1 MLCPGVRGRQSDGAT
16 SLYFSAAPR
25 RGLSPHARSS
35 PRRRRAASASSCNRA
50 RKAPIRGFLD
60 AFVQA
65 LKETGWVEGQNVI
78 FERRFA
84 DGKEELLANLAAELV
99 QLRVDAIVTDSNS
112 SARAART
119 PRRPYRS
126 SWPQAAM
133 RLRMG
138 WWPLPQTRRQC
149 YRNEYPDERPDRQAA
164 ATTDRD
170 GSQSQT
176 CGLLMNPSDL
186 GQVSQLREAKT
197 AAQSLGV
204 ELHVAEAS
212 TPDKFDSAFA
222 AISKS
227 HAQALFVLQSA
238 MFFNQ
243 HPRIVA
249 FAMASRLPA
258 LFAEREVA
266 EAGGLMAYGPS
277 IPALFRRAA
286 VYVDKIF
293 RGADPAEL
301 PIELSTAFEFVINL
315 KTAKA
320 LGLTVPDKLLSTAD
334 EVID

>member
-1 MLCPGVRGRQSDGAT
+1 MRRRNFLVFLSGAT
-16 SLYFSAAPR
+16 AWPLAARAEQSTPTARRLGVLMQPSAQ
-25 RGLSPHARSS
+25 
-35 PRRRRAASASSCNRA
+35 AA
-50 RKAPIRGFLD
+50 KARGFLG
-60 AFVQA
+60 AFIQA

-99 QLRVDAIVTDSNS
+99 QLRVDAIVTDGNS
-112 SARAART
+112 SARAAKNAT
-119 PRRPYRS
+119 QTVPIVMAASGDAVANGLVASFRRPGGNVTGMSILTSDLTGRRLQLLTEMV
-126 SWPQAAM
+126 PNLKRAAV
-133 RLRMG
+133 
-138 WWPLPQTRRQC
+138 
-149 YRNEYPDERPDRQAA
+149 
-164 ATTDRD
+164 
-170 GSQSQT
+170 
-176 CGLLMNPSDL
+176 LMNPSDL

-222 AISKS
+222 AISES

-293 RGADPAEL
+293 RGANPAEL

>member
-1 MLCPGVRGRQSDGAT
+1 
-16 SLYFSAAPR
+16 LYFSAAPR
-25 RGLSPHARSS
+25 RGLSPHGRSS
-35 PRRRRAASASSCNRA
+35 PHRRRAASASSCNPSA
-50 RKAPIRGFLD
+50 QAAKARGFLG
-60 AFVQA
+60 AFIQA

-99 QLRVDAIVTDSNS
+99 QLRVDAIVTDGNS
-112 SARAART
+112 SARAAKNAT
-119 PRRPYRS
+119 QTVPIVMAASGDAVANGLVASFRRPGGNVTGMSILTSDLTGRRLQLLTEMVPS
-126 SWPQAAM
+126 LKRAAV
-133 RLRMG
+133 
-138 WWPLPQTRRQC
+138 
-149 YRNEYPDERPDRQAA
+149 
-164 ATTDRD
+164 
-170 GSQSQT
+170 
-176 CGLLMNPSDL
+176 LMNPSDL

-222 AISKS
+222 AISES

-293 RGADPAEL
+293 RGANPAEL